1 MLISRCFFASSSAIE
16 IDGIPS
22 RGAVEENGG
31 RSHPWTPRIWAC
43 PFKVSLPV
51 SQCRFYGGKGTS
63 GARLEVGE
71 SVRVGRSHSSK
82 TAPHFGHF
90 SALSSPSAPQFVPVK
105 AVALGAFSLFIGVA
119 TSALGFGVSFGICG
133 SAPSILVR
141 VARARTVYHHM
152 NRIT

>member
-22 RGAVEENGG
+22 QGTVRQNGG
-31 RSHPWTPRIWAC
+31 RSHPWAPHIWAC

-63 GARLEVGE
+63 GARLEVAE
-71 SVRVGRSHSSK
+71 SVRLAQVHSSK

-90 SALSSPSAPQFVPVK
+90 TSFSSTSAPQFVHVN
-105 AVALGAFSLFIGVA
+105 AAALAAFSHVGGRASSV
-119 TSALGFGVSFGICG
+119 LGFGFAFGIFG
-133 SAPSILVR
+133 AVPRRKSR
-141 VARARTVYHHM
+141 K
-152 NRIT
+152 

>member
-63 GARLEVGE
+63 GESLEVGE
-71 SVRVGRSHSSK
+71 RVRDGRRYFSK
-82 TAPHFGHF
+82 TAPHFGDF
-90 SALSSPSAPQFVPVK
+90 FAVLSNGAPP
-105 AVALGAFSLFIGVA
+105 
-119 TSALGFGVSFGICG
+119 
-133 SAPSILVR
+133 
-141 VARARTVYHHM
+141 
-152 NRIT
+152 

>member
-16 IDGIPS
+16 IDGILS

-31 RSHPWTPRIWAC
+31 RSHPWAPRIWAC

-63 GARLEVGE
+63 AARVEVGE
-71 SVRVGRSHSSK
+71 SVRLRRNHSSK

-90 SALSSPSAPQFVPVK
+90 SALSSTSAPQFVHVK
-105 AVALGAFSLFIGVA
+105 AVALESFSAFVGPA
-119 TSALGFGVSFGICG
+119 SAAVCFVVSFCIVCL
-133 SAPSILVR
+133 SPSIR
-141 VARARTVYHHM
+141 
-152 NRIT
+152 